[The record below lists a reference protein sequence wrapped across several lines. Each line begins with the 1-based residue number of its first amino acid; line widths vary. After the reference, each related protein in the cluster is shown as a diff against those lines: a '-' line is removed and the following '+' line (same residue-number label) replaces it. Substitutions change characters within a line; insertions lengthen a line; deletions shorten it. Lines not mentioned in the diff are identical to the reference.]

1 MDMTNVLH
9 QMTLLFL
16 LMLVGFLCRK
26 AGAIEENAD
35 AVFASFVVNIT
46 LPASIIGASTSSN
59 IYFDGTT
66 VLLYASVS
74 GMIYVL
80 ALGWGACLRKCSAL
94 PPKTPDC
101 IALCWPFPIPDLSDI
116 LLWALCLARNRLCL
130 FRYFIFLLTFL
141 FIRSAFT
148 SSQKE

>member
-80 ALGWGACLRKCSAL
+80 ALGVGRVFTKVFCVASKDAGLYRFMLAFSN
-94 PPKTPDC
+94 TGF
-101 IALCWPFPIPDLSDI
+101 IGYPIM
-116 LLWALCLARNRLCL
+116 ALCLARNRLCL

>member
-80 ALGWGACLRKCSAL
+80 ALGVGRVFTKVFCVA
-94 PPKTPDC
+94 PKDARIVSLYAGLFQYRIYRISYYGRC
-101 IALCWPFPIPDLSDI
+101 AWHGIVCVCFDI
-116 LLWALCLARNRLCL
+116 
-130 FRYFIFLLTFL
+130 
-141 FIRSAFT
+141 
-148 SSQKE
+148 SSSF